1 MRDVMTVREAAE
13 RLRTHP
19 ETIRRWIRAGLLP
32 ARLVGRT
39 YIIDAVSLVGFVP
52 PKRTGRPRKS

>member
-1 MRDVMTVREAAE
+1 MTVREAAA
-13 RLRTHP
+13 RLHVNP

-39 YIIDAVSLVGFVP
+39 YIVNAVDLVGFVP
-52 PKRTGRPRKS
+52 PKPGRPQK